1 MLAAQHDRPVR
12 LRSATAADAQDCAK
26 LHAELLEPAWDCA
39 SFASLLAHPA
49 SLGFMAQC
57 SAPAQTVG
65 FILGQVAA
73 DEAEVLTLGVQAEAR
88 RQGIATRLIEAFS
101 ETARVAGAR
110 VIHLEVAT
118 ANTAALALYRK
129 LQFREKGR
137 RKGYYVTANAAAA
150 DAVTFA
156 RALS

>member
-1 MLAAQHDRPVR
+1 MLAARQDRAVR
-12 LRSATAADAQDCAK
+12 LRSATGADAQDCAK

-49 SLGFMAQC
+49 ALGFVVQL

-73 DEAEVLTLGVQAEAR
+73 DQAEVLTLGVQTKAQ
-88 RQGIATRLIEAFS
+88 RQGIATRLIEALAES
-101 ETARVAGAR
+101 ARLAGAR
-110 VIHLEVAT
+110 VIHLEVA
-118 ANTAALALYRK
+118 AKNTAALALYRK
-129 LQFREKGR
+129 LRFQESGR
-137 RKGYYVTANAAAA
+137 RKGYYVTANGAAA

-156 RALS
+156 RAL